1 METVT
6 YDLRGVLPGS
16 SAKVEFLR
24 IEVPKSEPIPLALV
38 WFNTPD
44 NPEER
49 GVRIDLQKQI
59 FLDNFGAV
67 DRESLRNRAREI
79 VDFLFSSQAHE
90 RIVAPAL
97 VIV

>member
-16 SAKVEFLR
+16 FANVEFLR

-44 NPEER
+44 NPRER

-59 FLDNFGAV
+59 FLDDFGALGR
-67 DRESLRNRAREI
+67 DSLRNQAREI
-79 VDFLFSSQAHE
+79 VEFLSSSQANDK
-90 RIVAPAL
+90 IVAPAL
-97 VIV
+97 MNV